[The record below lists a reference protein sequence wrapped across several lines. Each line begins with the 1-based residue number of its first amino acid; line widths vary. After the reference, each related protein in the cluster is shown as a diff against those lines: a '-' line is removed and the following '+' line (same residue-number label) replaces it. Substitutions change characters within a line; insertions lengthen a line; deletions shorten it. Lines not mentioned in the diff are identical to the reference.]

1 MSALST
7 GPGTHADA
15 VAAPSA
21 PAALAIASQGLQFQ
35 YPQGRSLG
43 FADVALPARGTLLVQ
58 GPSGAG
64 KSTWLALIAGLLTP
78 QCGSLAVLGQ
88 NLAAMRTAQRDAWRG
103 RNLGFLPQR
112 LHLSP
117 LLSVAHNLRLV
128 YFALGLPP
136 DDAAIQQQLA
146 QLGVADLARRMPAE
160 LSGGQAQ
167 RVALARA
174 LLLQPRLIVADE
186 PTASLDDEAAEQSL
200 HLLQSSAKA
209 QGASLV
215 LATHDARVQAF
226 FQHEQGLQVLKIGP
240 GQP

>member
-1 MSALST
+1 MIHTEQLAYRYAHGPALVFDNIHLA
-7 GPGTHADA
+7 PG
-15 VAAPSA
+15 S
-21 PAALAIASQGLQFQ
+21 
-35 YPQGRSLG
+35 
-43 FADVALPARGTLLVQ
+43 TLLVQ

-78 QCGSLAVLGQ
+78 TGGNLSVLGQ
-88 NLAAMRTAQRDAWRG
+88 NLVSMSAAQRDAWRG
-103 RNLGFLPQR
+103 HNLGFLPQR

-136 DDAAIQQQLA
+136 DEAAVQQQLA
-146 QLGVADLARRMPAE
+146 QLGVADLAARMPAE

-174 LLLQPRLIVADE
+174 LLLKPKLIVADE

-200 HLLQSSAKA
+200 QLLQSSAKA

-215 LATHDARVQAF
+215 LATHDARVQTF
-226 FQHEQGLQVLKIGP
+226 FKHEKGLQTLKIMRS
-240 GQP
+240 QL